1 MLSNGQSSQHLLCC
15 EECGLVLRMPQI
27 AAGGKAH
34 CPRCEHGLLTV
45 THSPV
50 QQVWAYG
57 VSCLV
62 FLLLSLLF
70 PFMSFNAQGLTQ
82 EISLLDTAF
91 GMHMFQHSFL
101 SVLLML
107 SVVVLPV
114 VYVISLMALYL
125 AARLK
130 PAGVSVA
137 LYRRLCRFL
146 SHVQP
151 WLMVDVFLIGI
162 LVALVKIM
170 ALAEVGFGWSFWTF
184 CMYTLVLVK
193 FLSLVDYVWLWDR
206 LVDRVPV
213 HAPSAHSLPC
223 QALGCHVCSQVNMA
237 VTPDQP
243 CLRCGSVMK
252 NASPDRQLQ
261 TAWALLI
268 TAALLY
274 LPANLLPMMNTTSM
288 GQTEASTIIS
298 GVALLWTLGSYPVAA
313 VIFLV
318 SVIIPIAKILT
329 LGIVYWHAQYAKA
342 PSATASFKNTT
353 LYRLTEFIGRWS
365 MIDIFVVALLVAL
378 IQLNEVMA
386 ISPGPAALYFA
397 LVVILTMIS
406 ANIFDPKSLWRQ
418 AQPIAAPSTSFV
430 TENHHA

>member
-1 MLSNGQSSQHLLCC
+1 MLSHHQPNQHLLSC
-15 EECGLVLRMPQI
+15 EECGLVLRMPQL
-27 AAGGKAH
+27 AGKGKAH
-34 CPRCEHGLLTV
+34 CPRCDHGLLTV
-45 THSPV
+45 THSPT

-57 VSCLV
+57 VACLV
-62 FLLLSLLF
+62 CLLLSLLF

-91 GMHMFQHSFL
+91 GMHVFQHSFL
-101 SVLLML
+101 SVLLVL

-114 VYVISLMALYL
+114 VYVFSLMALYL

-146 SHVQP
+146 SHIQP

-184 CMYTLVLVK
+184 CLYTLLLVK
-193 FLSLVDYVWLWDR
+193 FLSLVDYVWLWDK
-206 LVDRVPV
+206 LVDRVAIDASV
-213 HAPSAHSLPC
+213 ADVSAS
-223 QALGCHVCSQVNMA
+223 QAVGCHVCSQVNIKRG
-237 VTPDQP
+237 DQQA
-243 CLRCGSVMK
+243 CVRCGTRIK
-252 NASPDRQLQ
+252 NANTDKKLQ
-261 TAWALLI
+261 TAWALLM

-298 GVALLWTLGSYPVAA
+298 GVALLWKLGSYPVAA

-318 SVIIPIAKILT
+318 SVIIPIAKILALCT
-329 LGIVYWHAQYAKA
+329 VYWHAQHART
-342 PSATASFKNTT
+342 PSAAASFKNTT
-353 LYRLTEFIGRWS
+353 LYRITEFIGRWS

-418 AQPIAAPSTSFV
+418 TQPVAAPSTSFV